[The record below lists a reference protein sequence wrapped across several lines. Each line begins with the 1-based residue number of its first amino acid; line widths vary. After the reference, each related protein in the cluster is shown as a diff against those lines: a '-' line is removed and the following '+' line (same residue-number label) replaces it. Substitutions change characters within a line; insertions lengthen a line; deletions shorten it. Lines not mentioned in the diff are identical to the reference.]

1 MSASDTVP
9 APAPDNP
16 LLSPSPLPFELPPF
30 ADLTLEHCR
39 EALLAGMAEQ
49 RAEVTALVASP
60 EPPTFENTIVALE
73 RSGRLL
79 ARAEAVFFNLASSV
93 STPRLRE
100 IEREIAP
107 LEAAHSDALRL
118 DPALF
123 ARIEAVH
130 ETRHE
135 AGLDPEAGGVGGGGH
150 PQI

>member
-49 RAEVTALVASP
+49 RAEVAALVASA

-79 ARAEAVFFNLASSV
+79 GRAEAVFYNLASSV
-93 STPRLRE
+93 STVVQASRE
-100 IEREIAP
+100 LFGNTLGP
-107 LEAAHSDALRL
+107 PPSDAWSMQHAALYSVL
-118 DPALF
+118 WAAVFLALF
-123 ARIEAVH
+123 VPLAVRAYRRAAAR
-130 ETRHE
+130 
-135 AGLDPEAGGVGGGGH
+135 
-150 PQI
+150 